1 MRKKSA
7 ITLPNIYI
15 FAPTRNSHLTTRNWI
30 TPLSLNSNR
39 LDAFLAFLGVERNLS
54 PMTIQSYQED
64 LRHFVTWLDNQSLDL
79 KDLTPEKLDEFLSE
93 TASKVRGDSD
103 DNRTDLSGHSKGTS
117 TNRDGDREEY
127 AATSIARHFSSLRGF
142 LKYMQHQGEYDFST
156 ESMLATPRLARYLP
170 QYLTREE
177 VDSVFESAAHGK
189 NPLRDTALFE
199 LMYSAGLRISETLGI
214 KLSQLDLDNEW
225 LTPIGK
231 GNKQRLIPLGS
242 KAKENLREWIERGRP
257 LTHPATDNVILNAHG
272 KPMSRMGAWKIVQQH
287 TLHLTKQVSP
297 HTFRHSF
304 ATHCLEAGMD
314 LRVLQELLGH
324 ADISTTQIYTHVD
337 KEFIKQEHKSFH
349 PREKHP

>member
-1 MRKKSA
+1 MS
-7 ITLPNIYI
+7 
-15 FAPTRNSHLTTRNWI
+15 F
-30 TPLSLNSNR
+30 NSNR
-39 LDAFLAFLGVERNLS
+39 LDAFLAHLGVERNLS
-54 PMTIQSYQED
+54 QMTIQSYQED
-64 LRHFVTWLDNQSLDL
+64 LRHFIAWLDERKLDL
-79 KDLTPEKLDEFLSE
+79 KELTPTLLDEFLTM
-93 TASKVRGDSD
+93 TAGQVEYSP
-103 DNRTDLSGHSKGTS
+103 TS
-117 TNRDGDREEY
+117 V
-127 AATSIARHFSSLRGF
+127 ARHFSSLRGF
-142 LKYMQHQGEYDFST
+142 LKYMQNQGEYDYST
-156 ESMLATPRLARYLP
+156 ESMLANPKLGHYLP
-170 QYLTREE
+170 EYLTREE
-177 VDSVFESAAHGK
+177 VDSVFESATNGK

-242 KAKENLREWIERGRP
+242 KAKENLREWIECGRP
-257 LTHPATDNVILNAHG
+257 LTHPETDNVILNNRG

-287 TLHLTKQVSP
+287 TAHLSKQVSP

-349 PREKHP
+349 PREMAERDSRKP